1 MSICY
6 GANHLQNKTIL
17 TVALSGSQG
26 SKELNPNTPVTV
38 EEMVEDAYQCF
49 LEGASIVHVHMKAND
64 QKTYE
69 INYEK
74 LQQFRE
80 KLTEKC
86 DMIVNMTTSGE
97 RQKINDLKIMGTPDA
112 KQSKRMG
119 VIDLNPEIASFDVPT
134 MNLGEYVFINP
145 LPFLRT
151 LGKKMQDNNVL
162 PEVEIFH
169 LGDIE
174 TAKQLIKGEFLSDSP
189 YFQLCLGAQGGTP
202 ASVSNLLHFKEAL
215 PEGANWSAFGIGK
228 DHLPI
233 MFATLAL
240 GGHLRVG
247 LEDNLY
253 YRKGQLTSNVELVQ
267 RAVRV
272 IEEYGNTVASP
283 TEAREIL
290 GIQ

>member
-1 MSICY
+1 MK
-6 GANHLQNKTIL
+6 NKTIL

-26 SKELNPNTPVTV
+26 SKKLNPNTPITI

-64 QKTYE
+64 QETYE

-74 LQQFRE
+74 LEQFKE
-80 KLTEKC
+80 KLAKKC

-97 RQKINDLKIMGTPDA
+97 RQKINDLNIMGTPDA
-112 KQSKRMG
+112 EQSKRLG
-119 VIDLNPEIASFDVPT
+119 VIDLIPEIASFDVPSI
-134 MNLGEYVFINP
+134 NFGEYVFINP
-145 LPFLRT
+145 LSFLRK
-151 LGKKMQDNNVL
+151 LGKKMQEKNVL
-162 PEVEIFH
+162 SEVEIFN
-169 LGDIE
+169 LGDIQI
-174 TAKQLIKGEFLSDSP
+174 AKELIEDNYLSEQS

-202 ASVSNLLHFKEAL
+202 ATVSNLLHLKEAL
-215 PEGANWSAFGIGK
+215 PKSANWSAFGIGK

-233 MFATLAL
+233 MYATLAL

-272 IEEYGNTVASP
+272 ITEYGNTVATP